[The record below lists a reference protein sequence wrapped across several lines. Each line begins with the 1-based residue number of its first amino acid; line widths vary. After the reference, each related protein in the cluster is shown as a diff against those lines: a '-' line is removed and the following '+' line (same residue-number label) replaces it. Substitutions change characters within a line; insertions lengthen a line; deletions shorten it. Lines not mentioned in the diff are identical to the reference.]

1 MSAVN
6 RPKVSVLLAAYAQQD
21 TVMAAVQSALAQT
34 YSPLQIIVSD
44 DASPD
49 ATFQRM
55 QQATANYTGQHQL
68 LIRRNERNEGI
79 SAHFSRL
86 AALADGEL
94 LIVAAGDDVSEPERC
109 AEIVDHWLQLNKT
122 PDLIATDLFDMDQS
136 GTVHGEIRHTPLD
149 ACTLDDW
156 LRQRPWLVGASHAW
170 SKRLFDRFGGMRPG
184 AHAEDQ
190 IMLLRALLMGGATTL
205 HRPLVR
211 WRRGGLSAKRRHAN
225 VQALLEHMRK
235 GNAAGLAEI
244 EQLLAD
250 ARLGG
255 RFDAV
260 HRALAERLQR
270 ETFTRD
276 MLASDS
282 SWQRL
287 RMAVQARDV
296 RSSVRWRLF
305 GYTSLPWIYDPVL
318 RLKSALELTHGRD
331 AAGRPAS

>member
-1 MSAVN
+1 MSAVL

-21 TVMAAVQSALAQT
+21 TVGAAVQSALAQT

-49 ATFQRM
+49 ATFTRI
-55 QQATANYTGQHQL
+55 QQAVAGYAGPHQL
-68 LIRRNERNEGI
+68 LIRRNDHNEGI

-86 AALADGEL
+86 AALAEGEL
-94 LIVAAGDDVSEPERC
+94 LIVAAGDDMSEPERC
-109 AEIVDHWLQLNKT
+109 AEIVEHWLRHGKK
-122 PDLIATDLFDMDQS
+122 PDLIATDLLDMDPS
-136 GTVHGEIRHTPLD
+136 GAVHREIRHTPLD
-149 ACTLDDW
+149 AYTLDDW
-156 LRQRPWLVGASHAW
+156 LRQQPWLVGASHAW
-170 SKRLFDRFGGMRPG
+170 SKRLFDRFGGMRAG

-225 VQALLEHMRK
+225 VRALLDHLRK

-250 ARLGG
+250 AQRAGC
-255 RFDAV
+255 FDAV
-260 HRALAERLQR
+260 HLALSPRLQR

-276 MLASDS
+276 MLACES

-287 RMAVQARDV
+287 RMAVQCRDV

-305 GYTSLPWIYDPVL
+305 GYTTLPWVYDPVL
-318 RLKSALELTHGRD
+318 RLKSALALTRGRD